1 MVDPAA
7 APSGRDSGSGP
18 ASSNGDGSAAA
29 PGRPRGASG
38 ASQEAG
44 PSIPENRV
52 SDVSIE
58 MQAAAPAMAAR
69 AKKRDW
75 SLTDTSK
82 VREAGHKSL
91 KNLDLF
97 YRTPSSKTGASLAR
111 TSTVSAN
118 MMLLKKNVVE
128 PTEMIWEKEATEKDG
143 DDPQLLGTLMGVFVP
158 CLQNILG
165 VILFIRLSWIVGQ
178 AGVSQTLAIVGI
190 CCICTFLTAL
200 SLSAIATNG
209 QIAGGGPYFLI
220 GRSLGPE
227 IGVSVGIAFYLGT
240 AIAGSMYILG
250 AVETILTSI
259 PDAMIFS
266 EEGGK
271 ITITDFQVWGTIV
284 TGFIGCVVMLGMQR
298 LSKIAPF
305 FLIPVLVS
313 VLCIFLGVWT
323 NKADGQGFTGFK
335 GPTIADNSGSVY
347 VNTDS
352 AGTPDPNGSFGWTFQ
367 SLLALFFPSVTGIMA
382 GSNRSASLKDAQRS
396 IPIGTLGAQLT
407 TTTIYMLSIVF
418 FGGVATRNML
428 LNDRLLAVSVAWPA
442 QEVVS
447 VGITLS
453 TIGAGLQSLA
463 GAPRLLQAIAND
475 EIIPLFNRLK
485 TADPTAEP
493 RLCQAVTFCVTL
505 GCVLVGNLDVI
516 TPIIT
521 MFFLMCYIG
530 VNMSCFLLDSLQAP
544 SWRPRWQY
552 YHRYLSLLGGMLCF
566 VVMLLISWIFTVASL
581 SVVALLY
588 YYIGTRHLDDDWGD
602 GVKTLRIRLA
612 IRILL
617 GLGDEKLHPKNW
629 YPAPLILAK
638 PWGLLAEDEPCHP
651 KLLEVVKYFQPKGR
665 YAGSLAML
673 VSIIEEGE
681 ARYDTNITK
690 QQLTSYALDHDFHG
704 FVEVF
709 TAVDVKQAFKS
720 LLQISGLGNLKPNMV
735 CLRFP
740 EMWHERANIP
750 HQMTAII
757 RNCYDV
763 GKAIVMFKDISEFPD
778 ANKHSVVQGTID
790 LYWITRDGGLMLL
803 LGQLLKRNVMFRK
816 CKLRIFVLCTDPAAE
831 AEMKRDID
839 TFIYKLRVSAETVV
853 INIVEQS
860 MDEQDYKHLAAMKE
874 DSKGVQLG
882 GLGGGQGGWGSA
894 SSNMGSD
901 AGDRASDV
909 SESYLAEEEEELPP
923 SEKVE
928 GFMIQSVKIN
938 RAIRDNSA
946 KAALVLVS
954 LPPPPPPPHPSFLYM
969 EYLQGLIKD
978 IPPGMLVRGYKRNV
992 VTLFQ

>member
-29 PGRPRGASG
+29 LGRPRGASG

-313 VLCIFLGVWT
+313 VLCIFLGV
-323 NKADGQGFTGFK
+323 
-335 GPTIADNSGSVY
+335 
-347 VNTDS
+347 
-352 AGTPDPNGSFGWTFQ
+352 
-367 SLLALFFPSVTGIMA
+367 
-382 GSNRSASLKDAQRS
+382 
-396 IPIGTLGAQLT
+396 
-407 TTTIYMLSIVF
+407 
-418 FGGVATRNML
+418 
-428 LNDRLLAVSVAWPA
+428 
-442 QEVVS
+442 
-447 VGITLS
+447 
-453 TIGAGLQSLA
+453 
-463 GAPRLLQAIAND
+463 
-475 EIIPLFNRLK
+475 
-485 TADPTAEP
+485 
-493 RLCQAVTFCVTL
+493 
-505 GCVLVGNLDVI
+505 
-516 TPIIT
+516 
-521 MFFLMCYIG
+521 
-530 VNMSCFLLDSLQAP
+530 
-544 SWRPRWQY
+544 
-552 YHRYLSLLGGMLCF
+552 
-566 VVMLLISWIFTVASL
+566 
-581 SVVALLY
+581 
-588 YYIGTRHLDDDWGD
+588 
-602 GVKTLRIRLA
+602 
-612 IRILL
+612 
-617 GLGDEKLHPKNW
+617 
-629 YPAPLILAK
+629 
-638 PWGLLAEDEPCHP
+638 
-651 KLLEVVKYFQPKGR
+651 
-665 YAGSLAML
+665 
-673 VSIIEEGE
+673 
-681 ARYDTNITK
+681 
-690 QQLTSYALDHDFHG
+690 
-704 FVEVF
+704 
-709 TAVDVKQAFKS
+709 
-720 LLQISGLGNLKPNMV
+720 
-735 CLRFP
+735 
-740 EMWHERANIP
+740 
-750 HQMTAII
+750 
-757 RNCYDV
+757 
-763 GKAIVMFKDISEFPD
+763 
-778 ANKHSVVQGTID
+778 
-790 LYWITRDGGLMLL
+790 
-803 LGQLLKRNVMFRK
+803 
-816 CKLRIFVLCTDPAAE
+816 
-831 AEMKRDID
+831 
-839 TFIYKLRVSAETVV
+839 
-853 INIVEQS
+853 
-860 MDEQDYKHLAAMKE
+860 
-874 DSKGVQLG
+874 
-882 GLGGGQGGWGSA
+882 
-894 SSNMGSD
+894 
-901 AGDRASDV
+901 
-909 SESYLAEEEEELPP
+909 
-923 SEKVE
+923 
-928 GFMIQSVKIN
+928 
-938 RAIRDNSA
+938 
-946 KAALVLVS
+946 
-954 LPPPPPPPHPSFLYM
+954 
-969 EYLQGLIKD
+969 
-978 IPPGMLVRGYKRNV
+978 
-992 VTLFQ
+992 